1 MLFDSLILFSHE
13 YLRKSLL
20 ASTSLNHPKPV
31 SEGSKPLAPKV
42 SLESE
47 KSSGQGPCAVN
58 SAFALRFH
66 PVLFPSPVVSVY
78 N

>member
-31 SEGSKPLAPKV
+31 SDESKPLTLEV

-47 KSSGQGPCAVN
+47 KSNGQEHWAVN
-58 SAFALRFH
+58 PAFALKFH
-66 PVLFPSPVVSVY
+66 SVL
-78 N
+78 

>member
-1 MLFDSLILFSHE
+1 MLFNSLILLSHE

-31 SEGSKPLAPKV
+31 SDESKPLALEV

-47 KSSGQGPCAVN
+47 KSNGQEDWAVN
-58 SAFALRFH
+58 SAFALKLH
-66 PVLFPSPVVSVY
+66 AVL
-78 N
+78 